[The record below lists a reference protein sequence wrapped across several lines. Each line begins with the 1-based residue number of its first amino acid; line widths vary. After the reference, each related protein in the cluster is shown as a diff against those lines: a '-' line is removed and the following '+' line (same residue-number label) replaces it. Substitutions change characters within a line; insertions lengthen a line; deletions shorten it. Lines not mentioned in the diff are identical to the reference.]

1 VKILLVA
8 MPDSASCFDH
18 IMELPNLALCC
29 LAGNLEGR
37 HEVRILDLVKHRR
50 RAAQAVERQMRE
62 FSPDLVGISA
72 MSFQIGSARRT
83 AALCRAMKPEIVT
96 VLGGY
101 HATIMWKEI
110 GDGPDGLLFD
120 YVVRGEGE
128 AIFNSLVNALDSAGP
143 TRGGG
148 LESIAG
154 LSYRRGDEYVHNA
167 PAPLLDLERIRPP
180 DRSGRVS
187 GDFLWMGRRF
197 DVGETSR
204 GCTMPCGFCSIRRM
218 YGKTFRLYPD
228 DQVIAD
234 MRAIKRRGARGVL
247 FVDDN
252 ITLDGPRL
260 KDLCL
265 RFEAEGVNDLF
276 IVLQASVF
284 PIAADLRMAE
294 VMARG
299 GVRMVFLGI
308 ENGDERNLKVLGKKG
323 QACRTEKVV
332 RALRDAGIIVI
343 GGFIVGNPD
352 DREEDVRATYRY
364 VRHVGVDHGIVQC
377 LTPYPKT
384 ELRKQLLERGLVT
397 NADDLDRYNG
407 FIPNVRT
414 EHMSERDLARVM
426 TSAGT
431 RLYWDPRYILR
442 NGIWKASPR
451 QSLWLLWNNVKY
463 ITTGRAGRLFL
474 SRHRFEPSFPV
485 DLPEGWRSPSRTEI
499 LTPGRDPVPGRYP
512 GERDL
517 AAGSTAS

>member
-1 VKILLVA
+1 MKILLVA

-18 IMELPNLALCC
+18 IMELPNLALCS
-29 LAGNLEGR
+29 LAGNLDGR

-50 RAAQAVERQMRE
+50 RAAQEVERQMRE

-72 MSFQIGSARRT
+72 MSFQIGSARKT
-83 AALCRAMKPEIVT
+83 AALCRALKPDVIT

-110 GDGPDGLLFD
+110 GEGPDSRYFD

-128 AIFNSLVNALDSAGP
+128 AIFNELVRTLDASGD
-143 TRGGG
+143 
-148 LESIAG
+148 LDSIAG
-154 LSYRRGDEYVHNA
+154 LSWRKGDEYRHNV
-167 PAPLLDLERIRPP
+167 PAPLLHLEHVRPP
-180 DRSGRVS
+180 DRSPRVS
-187 GDFLWMGRRF
+187 RDFLWMGRSF
-197 DVGETSR
+197 DVAETSR

-228 DQVIAD
+228 DQVVAD
-234 MRAIKRRGARGVL
+234 LRAVKERGARGAL

-260 KDLCL
+260 KELCL
-265 RFEAEGVNDLF
+265 RFEAERLDDLF
-276 IVLQASVF
+276 LVMQASVF
-284 PIAADLRMAE
+284 PIAADLGMAE

-364 VRHVGVDHGIVQC
+364 VRDVGVDHGIVQC

-414 EHMSERDLARVM
+414 EHLSERDLARIM

-431 RLYWDPRYILR
+431 RLYWDPRYMIQ

-451 QSLWLLWNNVKY
+451 QTFWMLWNNVKY
-463 ITTGRAGRLFL
+463 VYTGYAGRMFL
-474 SRHRFEPSFPV
+474 SRHRFEPSIPIDV
-485 DLPEGWRSPSRTEI
+485 PEGMRAPSRTEI
-499 LTPGRDPVPGRYP
+499 LTPGKDPVPGRYP
-512 GERDL
+512 GERDAVP
-517 AAGSTAS
+517 AAATMTQG